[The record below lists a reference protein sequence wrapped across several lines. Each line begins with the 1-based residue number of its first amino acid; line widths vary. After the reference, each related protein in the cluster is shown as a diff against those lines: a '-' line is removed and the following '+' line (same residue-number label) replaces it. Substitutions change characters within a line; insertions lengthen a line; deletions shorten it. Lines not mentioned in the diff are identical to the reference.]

1 MATQKWVSS
10 TGLSLGTKES
20 KTNNQHS
27 FELMHDNLHC
37 GYQLK
42 VEEEGRRR
50 VREGNVV
57 M

>member
-1 MATQKWVSS
+1 MAHREDCWQVATQKWVSS

-37 GYQLK
+37 GYQT
-42 VEEEGRRR
+42 
-50 VREGNVV
+50 NVN
-57 M
+57 